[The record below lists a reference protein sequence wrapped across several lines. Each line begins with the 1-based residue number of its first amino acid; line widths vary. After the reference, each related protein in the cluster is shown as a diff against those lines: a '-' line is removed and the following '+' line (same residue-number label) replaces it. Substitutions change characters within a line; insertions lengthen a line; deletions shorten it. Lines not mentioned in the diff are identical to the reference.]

1 MTGKIGK
8 KGYLG
13 DGQDYGRGCEDGRQA
28 NEGPAYLDGF
38 IKGFAERQTERQT
51 AGRRQKMSEKENGK
65 AKLEKYR
72 ANWKVEWLAEL
83 DHSLDRLYCS
93 EMQLMAKLRLVEFLI
108 HKLQTD
114 AREADI
120 LRPCLPNVDECETRA
135 NLDVIKKL
143 IAESIHQIDQDKSDV
158 IDKLLIDLTD
168 EKQIQETKENARP
181 TA

>member
-1 MTGKIGK
+1 MAK
-8 KGYLG
+8 KMKNNKVEL
-13 DGQDYGRGCEDGRQA
+13 
-28 NEGPAYLDGF
+28 
-38 IKGFAERQTERQT
+38 K
-51 AGRRQKMSEKENGK
+51 
-65 AKLEKYR
+65 KYR
-72 ANWKVEWLAEL
+72 AIRKAEWLAEL